1 MAART
6 ESFENARKEG
16 VIQAIPMIAAEVIF
30 KGAQVLVASATGL
43 AFTNDGTTNTLANGD
58 IFGGICVETIDNS
71 AGAASD
77 ESVRAYRKGSFIMP
91 FSDTL
96 TQANVGDEVYINN
109 VTDDSVVTVTSDT
122 GQPQI
127 TIGKIVE
134 FLSANRA
141 VVAIDN
147 YVDGVAAAGA

>member
-16 VIQAIPMIAAEVIF
+16 VIQATPMIASEIIY

-58 IFGGICVETIDNS
+58 IFGGIAVETVDNS
-71 AGAASD
+71 GGAASD
-77 ESVRAYRKGSFIMP
+77 KDVRAYRKGSFLMP

-96 TQANVGDEVYINN
+96 TQANVGDKVYINN

-122 GQPQI
+122 GNPQI
-127 TIGKIVE
+127 TIGEIVE
-134 FLSANRA
+134 FVSANRA
-141 VVAIDN
+141 YVAIDN
-147 YVDGVAAAGA
+147 YVGNVAAAGA